1 MFSNIQGVI
10 ALLIMARVAS
20 CGADGC
26 SVGQV
31 VQPETT
37 GKNGNSSLVS
47 ENRAQAIINVTVRQG
62 NTPISGI
69 RIEFSR
75 SIVGQAANYEWSAT
89 TDENGHARIEITP
102 GENVSA
108 YYLARAI
115 QNGSQIGS
123 WSSISIKEGYEVMFD
138 LPIGGEAQVTSSS
151 ILPNPNITDRG
162 ENILLTE

>member
-1 MFSNIQGVI
+1 MFRNIYGVMVLFV
-10 ALLIMARVAS
+10 ALAMTTMGFS
-20 CGADGC
+20 CGSGGC
-26 SVGQV
+26 SSAPL
-31 VQPETT
+31 QPEPVLTN
-37 GKNGNSSLVS
+37 KNSSV
-47 ENRAQAIINVTVRQG
+47 ATVTVRQG
-62 NTPISGI
+62 DTPISGI

-89 TDENGHARIEITP
+89 TDENGHARIEIAP

-115 QNGSQIGS
+115 QNGSQIDS
-123 WSSISIKEGYEVMFD
+123 WSSMSIKEGYEVMFD

-151 ILPNPNITDRG
+151 ILPNPNITVRS